1 MHLHNSKSKL
11 RAVTSFVSHCT
22 GLIAI
27 SFSIGVSAHS
37 ISVEF
42 EDTSNHVFSSD
53 QKATI
58 TRIANDVVTEVQE
71 ILPQIP
77 ASITLSVSASESVI
91 PETGELGIAPD
102 PGRVNWFVDSS
113 NSESIETIAI
123 KHLRS
128 TLFHELHHLARGYVV
143 RGGRPRT
150 SFMDVVVSEGLA
162 TAFQRDFANAKPP
175 WAEYPEDI
183 ASWVDELL
191 ELPMSAFASYSDWM
205 FMHPD
210 GRRWI
215 GYKAGTFIVDQA
227 IAASGM
233 SSAEMVQMSTREILE
248 LAGIE

>member
-1 MHLHNSKSKL
+1 MS
-11 RAVTSFVSHCT
+11 
-22 GLIAI
+22 
-27 SFSIGVSAHS
+27 VSAQS

-42 EDTSNHVFSSD
+42 DDTSNHVFTSD
-53 QKATI
+53 EKATI
-58 TRIANDVVTEVQE
+58 TGIATAVVAEVQK

-77 ASITLSVSASESVI
+77 ASIILSVSANTSVI
-91 PETGELGIAPD
+91 PETGELGMAPE
-102 PGRVNWFVDSS
+102 PGRVNWVVDSS
-113 NSESIETIAI
+113 NTDNIETIAI

-162 TAFQRDFANAKPP
+162 TAFQRDFADAKPP
-175 WAEYPEDI
+175 WAEYPEDVS
-183 ASWVDELL
+183 SWVDELT
-191 ELPMSAFASYSDWM
+191 ELPLSAFASYSEWM
-205 FMHPD
+205 FIHPD

-215 GYKAGTFIVDQA
+215 GYRAGTFIVDQA

-233 SSAEMVQMSTREILE
+233 SSAEMVQMSTHEILK